1 MGLGALLQQRR
12 YAANRILEANRARW
26 AGIFGAADTTFLVEA
41 DREAVEV
48 TDEIG
53 YTAFHGPAG

>member
-1 MGLGALLQQRR
+1 MGVDRAR
-12 YAANRILEANRARW
+12 ALEAIVRA
-26 AGIFGAADTTFLVEA
+26 AIGAADTTFLVEA
-41 DREAVEV
+41 DRKAVEV